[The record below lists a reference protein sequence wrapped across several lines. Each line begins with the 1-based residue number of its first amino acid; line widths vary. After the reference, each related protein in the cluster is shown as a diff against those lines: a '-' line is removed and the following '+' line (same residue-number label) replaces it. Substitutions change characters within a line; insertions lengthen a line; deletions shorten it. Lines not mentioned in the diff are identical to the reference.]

1 MSANITLH
9 IENLRIQAIIG
20 ILEQERHAPQP
31 IEINAEITYNYTDT
45 FLDYVEICTFIT
57 TALQSN
63 AYGLLEVA
71 LLDTAKIL
79 KAQYHTIQKLT
90 LCIKKPTILKS
101 CIVGASITQ
110 DFT

>member
-9 IENLRIQAIIG
+9 IENVSIQAIIG

-31 IEINAEITYNYTDT
+31 IEINAEITYAYTDT
-45 FLDYVEICTFIT
+45 FLDYVGICNLIT
-57 TALQSN
+57 TSLQNN

-71 LLDTAKIL
+71 LLDMAKIL
-79 KAQYHTIQKLT
+79 KTQHSNIQKLS

-101 CIVGASITQ
+101 CVVGASITQ